1 VAIPLTA
8 YTLLIL
14 TRNVVTGLEAVPAEV
29 RESATGMGY
38 GPARR
43 LLRVELPL
51 ALPTIIAGV
60 RIATV
65 STIALVTI
73 GFVAGHGGLG
83 ELIIDGLRAYVDY
96 SALTGSEMIHEKGD
110 PSHVGVNGRI
120 PVVAETAAGDKW
132 KTSRVYAAVKG
143 TDELLAID
151 TTHELN
157 GLEVVGHAHAGSP
170 IDYLGADKT
179 RVYAATESVLV
190 VLAANTFEGYD
201 HGKMTIMHRIHFR
214 DALPASVRNAPL
226 SGLAVG
232 PNRVYLTLQG
242 VPYVLSVAKPSV

>member
-1 VAIPLTA
+1 VTFADTWFQWSWVTDHSDDIRAALVEHVQLTSVAMVAGILISVPLGVAAVRWRRLRTPVLLGEGVLYAIPSLAAIVLLGPWTGYLTTRTVAIPLTA

-96 SALTGSEMIHEKGD
+96 SALT
-110 PSHVGVNGRI
+110 VGVALTVALA
-120 PVVAETAAGDKW
+120 VVADLVLLLVQRVLTPWSRAAG
-132 KTSRVYAAVKG
+132 
-143 TDELLAID
+143 
-151 TTHELN
+151 
-157 GLEVVGHAHAGSP
+157 
-170 IDYLGADKT
+170 
-179 RVYAATESVLV
+179 
-190 VLAANTFEGYD
+190 
-201 HGKMTIMHRIHFR
+201 
-214 DALPASVRNAPL
+214 
-226 SGLAVG
+226 
-232 PNRVYLTLQG
+232 
-242 VPYVLSVAKPSV
+242 